1 MFSEVANSSP
11 ELPKPQPAPITPPEI
26 VHDLLERLASLAL
39 NGNRD
44 NPDRPPINSY
54 VEASEPNGVRFVATA
69 EYRRWF
75 HRTYGGAIDEVP
87 APQASPVAKAQGA
100 GAGGDGL
107 KRFKPS

>member
-11 ELPKPQPAPITPPEI
+11 ELHTLQPAPITPPEI

-44 NPDRPPINSY
+44 NPDRPPICSY
-54 VEASEPNGVRFVATA
+54 VETSEPNGVRFVATA

-75 HRTYGGAIDEVP
+75 HRTYGGSVDEVP
-87 APQASPVAKAQGA
+87 APKASPVAQAQGA
-100 GAGGDGL
+100 GAGGDRMKHL
-107 KRFKPS
+107 RTP